1 MGKIFNRSPSSS
13 SSFSKTKRDIALGF
27 KRSPLL
33 SWRYG
38 KKNVEQ
44 LLLVPR
50 DLRTADP
57 SLSIELDMGQFGLAG
72 ATVFLNGG
80 SPLHATPPNINWERE
95 LHGFGWVRNLRA
107 ARTDRAQEQAQEIAN
122 DWLSQYSSQKG
133 LAWEPEVAARRLIS
147 WLSHSNFLL
156 YETDER
162 NYLSMMSAIDD
173 HMKFLS
179 MTGIQAKP
187 GMPRLLSLIALMFA
201 GLCVN
206 EQEKFADQHVKLMC
220 NELDK
225 QILSDGGHVSRDNS
239 VLASILIDLLPLKQ
253 CFVTRNLPL
262 PQPLIDA
269 INRMLPMIHYMRL
282 GDGLMSRFN
291 GAGTTLP
298 DTLST
303 AMAYD
308 DAANAPLKDATA
320 SKYLRLQKGN
330 VILLMDGGTPPELD
344 LSAKSHAG
352 CLSFEMSSGSCPVI
366 VNCGAAPPA
375 YHTMASNAR
384 ASVSHSTVTINNRSS
399 AQFIHDKTVKQSE
412 HPSLLAGP
420 PNVKSL
426 YESDAEKAKIVGS
439 HDGYLDRFGLI
450 HHRML
455 SLSHDGYS
463 FIGEDWIEVA
473 ATEAKEDH
481 QLGWPFAVHFHIHP
495 DVITT
500 RAADGKSVTLTLP
513 DSQEWKFSAQG
524 QIIYLEESIFYADFA
539 GPCQS
544 VQAVIRGNCVE
555 NTKISWLLAKVVK
568 THSSKEPKVPEW
580 ISENVI
586 PLERQDDETIPAP
599 EPERIPEREPEK
611 EPEPVVARS
620 TQSKVKVDKAPPP
633 PPAKDKSVRI
643 TDLVEDVEDDLE
655 DPESSLM
662 ARLPHYDLPEV
673 DKKKNTKTDKK
684 NKATGNPPPPPHV
697 PGSDGPHSSSELKP
711 SQPSTPKPAVK
722 PSPKPSVA
730 LSDRIAS
737 MREQNEE
744 NLKSTHAK
752 KEKPSTK
759 SDDKRPTKKDEDLSQ
774 NELAKDNL
782 TKDKPLPVKK
792 LPPKKSPVIQTETK
806 KDNKKPA
813 QTSKKTGPWTL
824 PDNETG
830 PDDET

>member
-1 MGKIFNRSPSSS
+1 MGKIFNRSPSSQTS
-13 SSFSKTKRDIALGF
+13 LSKTKRDLALGF

-33 SWRYG
+33 RWRYG

-80 SPLHATPPNINWERE
+80 SPLHATPPNINWEKE

-107 ARTDRAQEQAQEIAN
+107 ARTDRAQEQAQEITH
-122 DWLSQYSSQKG
+122 DWLSLFSSQKG
-133 LAWEPEVAARRLIS
+133 IAWEPEVAARRLIS

-156 YETDER
+156 YEVDEKS
-162 NYLSMMSAIDD
+162 YLSLMSAIDE

-187 GMPRLLSLIALMFA
+187 GMPRLLSLISLMFA
-201 GLCVN
+201 GLCVS

-253 CFVTRNLPL
+253 CFVTRNLPP

-308 DAANAPLKDATA
+308 DAANEPLKEAQA
-320 SKYLRLQKGN
+320 SKYFRLQKGN

-384 ASVSHSTVTINNRSS
+384 ASVAHSTVTINNRSS

-420 PNVKSL
+420 ASVKAF
-426 YESDAEKAKIVGS
+426 YESDAEKSKIIGS

-481 QLGWPFAVHFHIHP
+481 QMGWPFAVHFHIHP

-500 RAADGKSVTLTLP
+500 RAADGKSITLTLP

-544 VQAVIRGNCVE
+544 VQAVVRGNCIN

-568 THSSKEPKVPEW
+568 THSTKEPKVPEW

-586 PLERQDDETIPAP
+586 PLERQEDEDAP
-599 EPERIPEREPEK
+599 VSEPEIAEK
-611 EPEPVVARS
+611 
-620 TQSKVKVDKAPPP
+620 TKKAPPP
-633 PPAKDKSVRI
+633 PPAKDEPTRI
-643 TDLVEDVEDDLE
+643 TDLVEDIDELDEEMGDD
-655 DPESSLM
+655 ESSLM
-662 ARLPHYDLPEV
+662 ARLPHYDLPEEG
-673 DKKKNTKTDKK
+673 KKETAGTDKK
-684 NKATGNPPPPPHV
+684 TENERTGKKKTPAGNPPPPPHI
-697 PGSDGPHSSSELKP
+697 SDKKKASSS
-711 SQPSTPKPAVK
+711 STLQ
-722 PSPKPSVA
+722 SSSA

-737 MREQNEE
+737 MREQNKED
-744 NLKSTHAK
+744 LKS
-752 KEKPSTK
+752 SNV
-759 SDDKRPTKKDEDLSQ
+759 TKKQISPKVKDKILEKKDSDLDGSGIS
-774 NELAKDNL
+774 
-782 TKDKPLPVKK
+782 KDKPLPVKK
-792 LPPKKSPVIQTETK
+792 LPPKKSPVHQGDTK
-806 KDNKKPA
+806 EDARKPSL
-813 QTSKKTGPWTL
+813 TSKKQSLSSKKTEASSKKPGPWAY
-824 PDNETG
+824 PDDKKD
-830 PDDET
+830 PDDEE

>member
-1 MGKIFNRSPSSS
+1 MGKIFDRSPSSQTS
-13 SSFSKTKRDIALGF
+13 LSKTKRDLALGF

-33 SWRYG
+33 RWRYG

-80 SPLHATPPNINWERE
+80 SPLHATPPNINWEKE

-107 ARTDRAQEQAQEIAN
+107 ARTDRAQEQAQEITH
-122 DWLSQYSSQKG
+122 DWLSLFSSQKG
-133 LAWEPEVAARRLIS
+133 IAWEPEVAARRLIS

-156 YETDER
+156 YEADEKS
-162 NYLSMMSAIDD
+162 YLSLMSAIDE

-187 GMPRLLSLIALMFA
+187 GMPRLLSLISLMFA
-201 GLCVN
+201 GLCVS

-253 CFVTRNLPL
+253 CFVTRNLTP

-308 DAANAPLKDATA
+308 DAANEPLKEAQA
-320 SKYLRLQKGN
+320 SKYFRLQKGN
-330 VILLMDGGTPPELD
+330 VILLMDGGTPPELN

-384 ASVSHSTVTINNRSS
+384 ASVAHSTVTINNRSS

-420 PNVKSL
+420 ASVKAF
-426 YESDAEKAKIVGS
+426 YESDAEKSKIIGS

-481 QLGWPFAVHFHIHP
+481 QMGWPFAVHFHIHP

-500 RAADGKSVTLTLP
+500 RAADGKSITLTLP

-544 VQAVIRGNCVE
+544 VQAVIRGNCIN

-568 THSSKEPKVPEW
+568 THSTKEPKVPEW

-586 PLERQDDETIPAP
+586 PLDRQEDEGAP
-599 EPERIPEREPEK
+599 VSEPEISEK
-611 EPEPVVARS
+611 
-620 TQSKVKVDKAPPP
+620 TKKAPPP
-633 PPAKDKSVRI
+633 PPAKDEPTRI
-643 TDLVEDVEDDLE
+643 TDLVEDIDELDEEISDD
-655 DPESSLM
+655 ESSLM
-662 ARLPHYDLPEV
+662 ARLPHYDLPEDV
-673 DKKKNTKTDKK
+673 KKETARADKNTVTKKPGKKKTPV
-684 NKATGNPPPPPHV
+684 GNPPPPPHI
-697 PGSDGPHSSSELKP
+697 SDAKKPSSASTLQSSS
-711 SQPSTPKPAVK
+711 
-722 PSPKPSVA
+722 A

-737 MREQNEE
+737 MREQNKED
-744 NLKSTHAK
+744 LKS
-752 KEKPSTK
+752 SIV
-759 SDDKRPTKKDEDLSQ
+759 TKKQTSPETEKRVKDKILS
-774 NELAKDNL
+774 EKDKGL
-782 TKDKPLPVKK
+782 VGVDVSEDKPLPVKK
-792 LPPKKSPVIQTETK
+792 LPPKKSPVNMGETKEDTGKSSKTPKKQGLSSKKTETS
-806 KDNKKPA
+806 
-813 QTSKKTGPWTL
+813 SKKTGPWAYPGDEL
-824 PDNETG
+824 G
-830 PDDET
+830 PDDEE

>member
-1 MGKIFNRSPSSS
+1 MGKIFNRSPSSQTS
-13 SSFSKTKRDIALGF
+13 LSKTKRDLALGF

-33 SWRYG
+33 RWRYG

-80 SPLHATPPNINWERE
+80 SPLHATPPNINWEKE

-107 ARTDRAQEQAQEIAN
+107 ARTDRAQEQAQEITH
-122 DWLSQYSSQKG
+122 DWLSLFSSQKG
-133 LAWEPEVAARRLIS
+133 IAWEPEVAARRLIS

-156 YETDER
+156 YEADEKS
-162 NYLSMMSAIDD
+162 YLSLMSAIDE

-187 GMPRLLSLIALMFA
+187 GMPRLLSLISLMFA
-201 GLCVN
+201 GLCVS

-253 CFVTRNLPL
+253 CFVTRNLTP

-308 DAANAPLKDATA
+308 DAANEPLKEAQA
-320 SKYLRLQKGN
+320 SKYFRLQKGN

-384 ASVSHSTVTINNRSS
+384 ASVAHSTVTINNRSS

-420 PNVKSL
+420 ATVKAF
-426 YESDAEKAKIVGS
+426 YESDAEKSKIIGS

-481 QLGWPFAVHFHIHP
+481 QMGWPFAVHFHIHP

-500 RAADGKSVTLTLP
+500 RAADGKSITLTLP

-544 VQAVIRGNCVE
+544 VQAVVRGNCIN

-568 THSSKEPKVPEW
+568 THSTKEPKVPEW

-586 PLERQDDETIPAP
+586 PLERQEDEDAP
-599 EPERIPEREPEK
+599 VSEPEIAEK
-611 EPEPVVARS
+611 
-620 TQSKVKVDKAPPP
+620 TKKAPPP
-633 PPAKDKSVRI
+633 PPAKDEPTRI
-643 TDLVEDVEDDLE
+643 TDLVEDIDELDEEISDD
-655 DPESSLM
+655 ESSLM
-662 ARLPHYDLPEV
+662 ARLPHYDLPEDV
-673 DKKKNTKTDKK
+673 KKETARADKKTVTKKPGKK
-684 NKATGNPPPPPHV
+684 KTPVGNPPPPPHI
-697 PGSDGPHSSSELKP
+697 SDAKKPSSASTLQSSS
-711 SQPSTPKPAVK
+711 
-722 PSPKPSVA
+722 A

-737 MREQNEE
+737 MREQNKED
-744 NLKSTHAK
+744 LKS
-752 KEKPSTK
+752 SIV
-759 SDDKRPTKKDEDLSQ
+759 TKKQTSPET
-774 NELAKDNL
+774 EKRAKDKIL
-782 TKDKPLPVKK
+782 SEKDKGLVGVDVSEDKPLPVKK
-792 LPPKKSPVIQTETK
+792 LPPKKSPVNMGETKEDTRKSSKTPKKQGLSSKKTETS
-806 KDNKKPA
+806 
-813 QTSKKTGPWTL
+813 SKKTGPWAYSGDEL
-824 PDNETG
+824 G
-830 PDDET
+830 PDDEE

>member
-1 MGKIFNRSPSSS
+1 MGKIFNRSPSSQTS
-13 SSFSKTKRDIALGF
+13 LSKTKRDLALGF

-33 SWRYG
+33 RWRYG

-80 SPLHATPPNINWERE
+80 SPLHATPPNINWEKE

-107 ARTDRAQEQAQEIAN
+107 ARTDRAQEQAQEITH
-122 DWLSQYSSQKG
+122 DWLSLFSSQKG
-133 LAWEPEVAARRLIS
+133 IAWEPEVAARRLIS

-156 YETDER
+156 YEADEKS
-162 NYLSMMSAIDD
+162 YLSLMSAIDE

-187 GMPRLLSLIALMFA
+187 GMPRLLSLISLMFA
-201 GLCVN
+201 GLCVS

-253 CFVTRNLPL
+253 CFVTRNLPP

-308 DAANAPLKDATA
+308 DAANEPLKEAQA
-320 SKYLRLQKGN
+320 SKYFRLQKGN
-330 VILLMDGGTPPELD
+330 VILLMDGGTPPEFY

-384 ASVSHSTVTINNRSS
+384 ASVAHSTVTINNRSS

-420 PNVKSL
+420 ATVKAF
-426 YESDAEKAKIVGS
+426 YESDAEKSKIIGS

-481 QLGWPFAVHFHIHP
+481 QMGWPFAVHFHIHP

-500 RAADGKSVTLTLP
+500 RAADGKSITLTLP

-544 VQAVIRGNCVE
+544 VQAVVRGNCIN

-568 THSSKEPKVPEW
+568 THSTKEPKVPEW

-586 PLERQDDETIPAP
+586 PLERQEDEDAP
-599 EPERIPEREPEK
+599 VSEPEIAEK
-611 EPEPVVARS
+611 
-620 TQSKVKVDKAPPP
+620 TKKAPPP
-633 PPAKDKSVRI
+633 PPAKDEPARI
-643 TDLVEDVEDDLE
+643 TDLVEDIDELDEEMGDD
-655 DPESSLM
+655 ESSLM
-662 ARLPHYDLPEV
+662 ARLPHYDLPEEG
-673 DKKKNTKTDKK
+673 KKEAAGTDKK
-684 NKATGNPPPPPHV
+684 TENERTGKKKTPAGNPPPPPHI
-697 PGSDGPHSSSELKP
+697 SDKKKASSTSTLQSSS
-711 SQPSTPKPAVK
+711 
-722 PSPKPSVA
+722 A

-737 MREQNEE
+737 MREQNKED
-744 NLKSTHAK
+744 LKS
-752 KEKPSTK
+752 SNV
-759 SDDKRPTKKDEDLSQ
+759 TKKQISPKVKDKILEKKDSDLDESDIS
-774 NELAKDNL
+774 
-782 TKDKPLPVKK
+782 KDKPLPVKK
-792 LPPKKSPVIQTETK
+792 LPPKKSPVHQGDTK
-806 KDNKKPA
+806 EDARKPSL
-813 QTSKKTGPWTL
+813 TSKKQSLSSKKTEASSKKPGPWAY
-824 PDNETG
+824 PDDKKD
-830 PDDET
+830 PDDEE

>member
-1 MGKIFNRSPSSS
+1 MGKIFNRSPSSQTS
-13 SSFSKTKRDIALGF
+13 LSKTKRDLALGF

-33 SWRYG
+33 RWRYG

-80 SPLHATPPNINWERE
+80 SPLHATPPNINWEKE

-107 ARTDRAQEQAQEIAN
+107 ARTDRAQEQAQEITH
-122 DWLSQYSSQKG
+122 DWLSLFSSQKG
-133 LAWEPEVAARRLIS
+133 IAWEPEVAARRLIS

-156 YETDER
+156 YEADEKS
-162 NYLSMMSAIDD
+162 YLSLMSAIDE

-187 GMPRLLSLIALMFA
+187 GMPRLLSLISLMFA
-201 GLCVN
+201 GLCVS

-253 CFVTRNLPL
+253 CFVTRNLTP

-308 DAANAPLKDATA
+308 DAANEPLKEAQA
-320 SKYLRLQKGN
+320 SKYFRLQKGN
-330 VILLMDGGTPPELD
+330 VILLMDGGTPPELN

-384 ASVSHSTVTINNRSS
+384 ASVAHSTVTINNRSS

-420 PNVKSL
+420 ASVKAF
-426 YESDAEKAKIVGS
+426 YESDAEKSKIIGS

-481 QLGWPFAVHFHIHP
+481 QMGWPFAVHFHIHP

-500 RAADGKSVTLTLP
+500 RAADGKSITLTLP

-544 VQAVIRGNCVE
+544 VQAVIRGNCIN

-568 THSSKEPKVPEW
+568 THSTKEPKVPEW

-586 PLERQDDETIPAP
+586 PLDRQEDEGAP
-599 EPERIPEREPEK
+599 VSEPEISEK
-611 EPEPVVARS
+611 
-620 TQSKVKVDKAPPP
+620 TKKAPPP
-633 PPAKDKSVRI
+633 PPAKDEPTRI
-643 TDLVEDVEDDLE
+643 TDLVEDIDELDEDMGD
-655 DPESSLM
+655 DESSLM
-662 ARLPHYDLPEV
+662 ARLPHYDLPEDV
-673 DKKKNTKTDKK
+673 KKETARADKKTVTKKPGKK
-684 NKATGNPPPPPHV
+684 KTPVGNPPPPPHI
-697 PGSDGPHSSSELKP
+697 SDAKKPSSASTLQSSS
-711 SQPSTPKPAVK
+711 
-722 PSPKPSVA
+722 A

-737 MREQNEE
+737 MREQNKED
-744 NLKSTHAK
+744 LKS
-752 KEKPSTK
+752 SIV
-759 SDDKRPTKKDEDLSQ
+759 TKKQTSPET
-774 NELAKDNL
+774 EKRAKDKIL
-782 TKDKPLPVKK
+782 SEKDKGLDGVDVSEDKPLPVKK
-792 LPPKKSPVIQTETK
+792 LPPKKSPVNMGETKEDTRKSSKTPKKQGLSSKKTETS
-806 KDNKKPA
+806 
-813 QTSKKTGPWTL
+813 SKKTGPWAYPGDEL
-824 PDNETG
+824 G
-830 PDDET
+830 PDDEE

>member
-1 MGKIFNRSPSSS
+1 MGKFFNRSSSS
-13 SSFSKTKRDIALGF
+13 PSLSKPKRDFALGF

-33 SWRYG
+33 SWRYSNR
-38 KKNVEQ
+38 NVEQ

-80 SPLHATPPNINWERE
+80 SPLHATPPNINWEKE

-107 ARTDRAQEQAQEIAN
+107 ARTDRAQEQAQEITH
-122 DWLSQYSSQKG
+122 DWLSQFSTQKG
-133 LAWEPEVAARRLIS
+133 LPWEPEVAARRLIS

-156 YETDER
+156 YEADEKT
-162 NYLSMMSAIDD
+162 YLSMMSAIDD
-173 HMKFLS
+173 HMTYLS
-179 MTGIQAKP
+179 MTGIHAKP

-220 NELDK
+220 SELDQ
-225 QILSDGGHVSRDNS
+225 QILSDGGHISRDNS

-253 CFVTRNLPL
+253 CFVTRNLTP
-262 PQPLIDA
+262 PQPLLDA

-308 DAANAPLKDATA
+308 DAANEPLKEASA
-320 SKYLRLQKGN
+320 SKYFRLQKGN
-330 VILLMDGGTPPELD
+330 VILLMDGGVPPELS
-344 LSAKSHAG
+344 LSEKTHAG

-375 YHTMASNAR
+375 YHNMASNAR

-412 HPSLLAGP
+412 TPSLLAGP
-420 PNVKSL
+420 PTVKTL
-426 YESDAEKAKIVGS
+426 YEHDAEKSKIIGS

-473 ATEAKEDH
+473 ATEKEEDH
-481 QLGWPFAVHFHIHP
+481 QMGWPFAVHFHIHP
-495 DVITT
+495 DVVTT
-500 RAADGKSVTLTLP
+500 RAADGKSITLILP

-544 VQAVIRGNCVE
+544 VQAVIRGNCVQ

-568 THSSKEPKVPEW
+568 THSSKPPKVPEW

-586 PLERQDDETIPAP
+586 PLDRQDETEDALEQDELETAQDQPVAPEIKKEVEDPTSDADETTLKI
-599 EPERIPEREPEK
+599 
-611 EPEPVVARS
+611 
-620 TQSKVKVDKAPPP
+620 SKNAPPP
-633 PPAKDKSVRI
+633 PPVKDEPTRI
-643 TDLVEDVEDDLE
+643 TDLVEDDDFE
-655 DPESSLM
+655 EEGDKAAGSLM
-662 ARLPHYDLPEV
+662 ERLPHYELPEE
-673 DKKKNTKTDKK
+673 KPSKKSLSKHKHNQGETKKNEAKTGK
-684 NKATGNPPPPPHV
+684 TPPPPPN
-697 PGSDGPHSSSELKP
+697 GSEAKAHSDKP
-711 SQPSTPKPAVK
+711 SSVNTPATP
-722 PSPKPSVA
+722 

-737 MREQNEE
+737 LREQNAD
-744 NLKSTHAK
+744 NIKSAIK
-752 KEKPSTK
+752 DEIE
-759 SDDKRPTKKDEDLSQ
+759 DIKKDKSL
-774 NELAKDNL
+774 
-782 TKDKPLPVKK
+782 KDKPLPVKK
-792 LPPKKSPVIQTETK
+792 LPPKKSPLEKTS
-806 KDNKKPA
+806 KDASHPPSSSQAKKP
-813 QTSKKTGPWTL
+813 GPWTL
-824 PDNETG
+824 PDEDGVNDKKDG
-830 PDDET
+830 DD

>member
-1 MGKIFNRSPSSS
+1 MGKIFDRSPSSQTS
-13 SSFSKTKRDIALGF
+13 LSKTKRDLALGF

-33 SWRYG
+33 RWRYG

-80 SPLHATPPNINWERE
+80 SPLHATPPNINWEKE

-107 ARTDRAQEQAQEIAN
+107 ARTDRAQEQAQEITH
-122 DWLSQYSSQKG
+122 DWLSLFSSQKG
-133 LAWEPEVAARRLIS
+133 IAWEPEVAARRLIS

-156 YETDER
+156 YEADEKS
-162 NYLSMMSAIDD
+162 YLSLMSAIDE

-187 GMPRLLSLIALMFA
+187 GMPRLLSLISLMFA
-201 GLCVN
+201 GLCVS

-253 CFVTRNLPL
+253 CFVTRNLTP

-308 DAANAPLKDATA
+308 DAANEPLKEAQA
-320 SKYLRLQKGN
+320 SKYFRLQKGN
-330 VILLMDGGTPPELD
+330 VILLMDGGTPPELN

-384 ASVSHSTVTINNRSS
+384 ASVAHSTVTINNRSS

-420 PNVKSL
+420 ASVKAF
-426 YESDAEKAKIVGS
+426 YESDAEKSKIIGS

-481 QLGWPFAVHFHIHP
+481 QMGWPFAVHFHIHP

-500 RAADGKSVTLTLP
+500 RAADGKSITLTLP

-524 QIIYLEESIFYADFA
+524 KIIYLEESIFYADFA

-544 VQAVIRGNCVE
+544 VQAVIRGNCIN

-568 THSSKEPKVPEW
+568 THSTKEPKVPEW

-586 PLERQDDETIPAP
+586 PLDRQEDEGASVS
-599 EPERIPEREPEK
+599 EPEISEK
-611 EPEPVVARS
+611 
-620 TQSKVKVDKAPPP
+620 TKKAPPP
-633 PPAKDKSVRI
+633 PPAKDEPTRI
-643 TDLVEDVEDDLE
+643 TDLVEDIDELDEEISDD
-655 DPESSLM
+655 ESSLM
-662 ARLPHYDLPEV
+662 ARLPHYDLPEDV
-673 DKKKNTKTDKK
+673 KKETARADKKTVTKKPGKK
-684 NKATGNPPPPPHV
+684 KTPVGNPPPPPHI
-697 PGSDGPHSSSELKP
+697 SDAKKPSSASTLQSSS
-711 SQPSTPKPAVK
+711 
-722 PSPKPSVA
+722 A

-737 MREQNEE
+737 MREQNKED
-744 NLKSTHAK
+744 LKS
-752 KEKPSTK
+752 SIV
-759 SDDKRPTKKDEDLSQ
+759 TKKQTSPETEKRVKDKILS
-774 NELAKDNL
+774 EKDKGL
-782 TKDKPLPVKK
+782 VGVDVSEDKPLPVKK
-792 LPPKKSPVIQTETK
+792 LPPKKSPVNMGETKEDTRKSSKTPKKQGLSSKKTETS
-806 KDNKKPA
+806 
-813 QTSKKTGPWTL
+813 SKKTGPWAYPGDEL
-824 PDNETG
+824 G
-830 PDDET
+830 PDDEE

>member
-1 MGKIFNRSPSSS
+1 MGKIFNRSPSSQTS
-13 SSFSKTKRDIALGF
+13 LSKTKRDLALGF

-33 SWRYG
+33 RWRYG

-80 SPLHATPPNINWERE
+80 SPLHATPPNINWEKE

-107 ARTDRAQEQAQEIAN
+107 ARTDRAQEQAQEITH
-122 DWLSQYSSQKG
+122 DWLSLFSSQKG
-133 LAWEPEVAARRLIS
+133 IAWEPEVAARRLIS

-156 YETDER
+156 YEADEKS
-162 NYLSMMSAIDD
+162 YLSLMSAIDE

-187 GMPRLLSLIALMFA
+187 GMPRLLSLISLMFA
-201 GLCVN
+201 GLCVS

-253 CFVTRNLPL
+253 CFVTRNLPP

-308 DAANAPLKDATA
+308 DAANEPLKEAQA
-320 SKYLRLQKGN
+320 SKYFRLQKGN

-375 YHTMASNAR
+375 YQTMASNAR
-384 ASVSHSTVTINNRSS
+384 ASVAHSTVTINNRSS

-420 PNVKSL
+420 ATVKAF
-426 YESDAEKAKIVGS
+426 YESDAEKSKIIGS

-481 QLGWPFAVHFHIHP
+481 QMGWPFAVHFHIHP

-500 RAADGKSVTLTLP
+500 RAADGKSITLTLP

-544 VQAVIRGNCVE
+544 VQAVVRGNCIN

-568 THSSKEPKVPEW
+568 THSTKEPRVPEW

-586 PLERQDDETIPAP
+586 PLERQEDEDAP
-599 EPERIPEREPEK
+599 VSEPEIAEK
-611 EPEPVVARS
+611 
-620 TQSKVKVDKAPPP
+620 TKKAPPP
-633 PPAKDKSVRI
+633 PPAKDEPTRI
-643 TDLVEDVEDDLE
+643 TDLVEDIDELDEEMGDD
-655 DPESSLM
+655 ESSLM
-662 ARLPHYDLPEV
+662 ARLPHYDLPEEG
-673 DKKKNTKTDKK
+673 KKEAARTDKK
-684 NKATGNPPPPPHV
+684 IENERTGKKKTPAGNPPPPPHI
-697 PGSDGPHSSSELKP
+697 SDKKKASSTSTLQSSS
-711 SQPSTPKPAVK
+711 
-722 PSPKPSVA
+722 A

-737 MREQNEE
+737 MREQNKED
-744 NLKSTHAK
+744 LKS
-752 KEKPSTK
+752 SNV
-759 SDDKRPTKKDEDLSQ
+759 TKKQISPKVKDKILEKKDSDLDGSGIS
-774 NELAKDNL
+774 
-782 TKDKPLPVKK
+782 KDKPLPVKK
-792 LPPKKSPVIQTETK
+792 LPPKKSPVHQGDTK
-806 KDNKKPA
+806 EDARKPSL
-813 QTSKKTGPWTL
+813 TSKKQSLSSKKTEASSKKPGPWAYPGDEL
-824 PDNETG
+824 G
-830 PDDET
+830 PDDEE

>member
-1 MGKIFNRSPSSS
+1 MGKIFNRSPSSQTS
-13 SSFSKTKRDIALGF
+13 LSKTKRDLALGF

-33 SWRYG
+33 RWRYG
-38 KKNVEQ
+38 KQNVEQ

-80 SPLHATPPNINWERE
+80 SPLHATPPNINWEKE

-107 ARTDRAQEQAQEIAN
+107 ARTDRAQEQAQEITH
-122 DWLSQYSSQKG
+122 DWLSHFSSHKG
-133 LAWEPEVAARRLIS
+133 IAWEPEVAARRLIS

-156 YETDER
+156 YEADEKS
-162 NYLSMMSAIDD
+162 YLSLMSAIDE

-187 GMPRLLSLIALMFA
+187 GMPRLLSLISLMLA
-201 GLCVN
+201 GLCVS

-253 CFVTRNLPL
+253 CFVTRNLPP

-308 DAANAPLKDATA
+308 DAANEPLKEAQA
-320 SKYLRLQKGN
+320 SKYFRLQKGN

-384 ASVSHSTVTINNRSS
+384 ASVAHSTVTINNRSS

-420 PNVKSL
+420 ASVKAF
-426 YESDAEKAKIVGS
+426 YESDAEKSKIIGS

-481 QLGWPFAVHFHIHP
+481 QMGWPFAVHFHIHP

-500 RAADGKSVTLTLP
+500 RAADGKSITLTLP

-544 VQAVIRGNCVE
+544 VQAVIRGNCIN

-568 THSSKEPKVPEW
+568 THSTKEPRVPEW

-586 PLERQDDETIPAP
+586 PLDRQDDEDAP
-599 EPERIPEREPEK
+599 VSELEIAEK
-611 EPEPVVARS
+611 P
-620 TQSKVKVDKAPPP
+620 KKAPPP
-633 PPAKDKSVRI
+633 PPAQDEPARI
-643 TDLVEDVEDDLE
+643 TDLIEDVDELGEEMGDD
-655 DPESSLM
+655 ESSLM
-662 ARLPHYDLPEV
+662 ARLPHYDLPEEAKKETRRTNKKT
-673 DKKKNTKTDKK
+673 DNEKAGKKKMP
-684 NKATGNPPPPPHV
+684 AGNPPPPPHI
-697 PGSDGPHSSSELKP
+697 SDEKKSSSA
-711 SQPSTPKPAVK
+711 STGQ
-722 PSPKPSVA
+722 SSSA
-730 LSDRIAS
+730 LSDRITS
-737 MREQNEE
+737 MREQNKED
-744 NLKSTHAK
+744 LKS
-752 KEKPSTK
+752 SNV
-759 SDDKRPTKKDEDLSQ
+759 TKKQTSPETKKRV
-774 NELAKDNL
+774 KDKGL
-782 TKDKPLPVKK
+782 DGVGVSKDKPLPVKK
-792 LPPKKSPVIQTETK
+792 LPPKKSPVNMEETKEDTQKSSQTSKKQGLSSKKTETS
-806 KDNKKPA
+806 
-813 QTSKKTGPWTL
+813 SKKTGPWAYPGDEL
-824 PDNETG
+824 G
-830 PDDET
+830 PDDEE

>member
-1 MGKIFNRSPSSS
+1 MGKIFNRSPSSQTS
-13 SSFSKTKRDIALGF
+13 LSKTKRDLALGF

-33 SWRYG
+33 RWRYG

-80 SPLHATPPNINWERE
+80 SPLHATPPNINWEKE

-107 ARTDRAQEQAQEIAN
+107 ARTDRAQEQAQEITHE
-122 DWLSQYSSQKG
+122 WLSLFSSQKG
-133 LAWEPEVAARRLIS
+133 IAWEPEVAARRLIS

-156 YETDER
+156 YEADEKS
-162 NYLSMMSAIDD
+162 YLSLMSAIDE

-187 GMPRLLSLIALMFA
+187 GMPRLLSLISLMFA
-201 GLCVN
+201 GLCVS

-253 CFVTRNLPL
+253 CFVTRNLTP

-308 DAANAPLKDATA
+308 DAANEPLKEAQA
-320 SKYLRLQKGN
+320 SKYFRLQKGN

-384 ASVSHSTVTINNRSS
+384 ASVAHSTVTINNRSS

-420 PNVKSL
+420 ASVKAF
-426 YESDAEKAKIVGS
+426 YESDAEKSKIIGS

-481 QLGWPFAVHFHIHP
+481 QMGWPFAVHFHIHP

-500 RAADGKSVTLTLP
+500 RAADGKSITLTLP

-544 VQAVIRGNCVE
+544 VQAVVRGNCIN

-568 THSSKEPKVPEW
+568 THSTKEPKVPEW

-586 PLERQDDETIPAP
+586 PLDRQEDEGAP
-599 EPERIPEREPEK
+599 VSEPEISEK
-611 EPEPVVARS
+611 P
-620 TQSKVKVDKAPPP
+620 KKAPPP
-633 PPAKDKSVRI
+633 PPAKDEPTRI
-643 TDLVEDVEDDLE
+643 TDLVEDIDELDEDMGD
-655 DPESSLM
+655 DESSLM
-662 ARLPHYDLPEV
+662 ARLPHYDLPEDV
-673 DKKKNTKTDKK
+673 KKETARADKKTVTKKPGKK
-684 NKATGNPPPPPHV
+684 KTPVGNPPPPPHI
-697 PGSDGPHSSSELKP
+697 SDAKKPSSASTLQSSS
-711 SQPSTPKPAVK
+711 
-722 PSPKPSVA
+722 A

-737 MREQNEE
+737 MREQNKED
-744 NLKSTHAK
+744 LKS
-752 KEKPSTK
+752 SIV
-759 SDDKRPTKKDEDLSQ
+759 TKKQTSPET
-774 NELAKDNL
+774 EKRAKDKIL
-782 TKDKPLPVKK
+782 SEKDKGLDGVDVSEDKPLPVKK
-792 LPPKKSPVIQTETK
+792 LPPKKSPVNMGETKEDTRKSSKTPKKQGLSSKKTETS
-806 KDNKKPA
+806 
-813 QTSKKTGPWTL
+813 SKKTGPWAYPGDEL
-824 PDNETG
+824 G
-830 PDDET
+830 PDDEE

>member
-1 MGKIFNRSPSSS
+1 MGKFFNRSSSS
-13 SSFSKTKRDIALGF
+13 PSLSKPKRDLALGF

-33 SWRYG
+33 SWRYS
-38 KKNVEQ
+38 KRNVEQ

-80 SPLHATPPNINWERE
+80 SPLHATPPNINWEKE

-107 ARTDRAQEQAQEIAN
+107 ARTDRAQEQAQEITI
-122 DWLSQYSSQKG
+122 DWLSDFSTQKG
-133 LAWEPEVAARRLIS
+133 VAWEPEVAARRLIS

-156 YETDER
+156 YEVDEKT
-162 NYLSMMSAIDD
+162 YLSMMSAIDD
-173 HMKFLS
+173 HMTFLS
-179 MTGIQAKP
+179 MTGIHAKP
-187 GMPRLLSLIALMFA
+187 GTPRLLSLIALMFA

-206 EQEKFADQHVKLMC
+206 EQEKFADQHVKLLC
-220 NELDK
+220 NELDQ
-225 QILSDGGHVSRDNS
+225 QILSDGGHISRDNS

-253 CFVTRNLPL
+253 CFVTRNLTP
-262 PQPLIDA
+262 PQPLLDA

-308 DAANAPLKDATA
+308 DAGNKPLKEASA
-320 SKYLRLQKGN
+320 SKYFRLEKGN
-330 VILLMDGGTPPELD
+330 VILLMDGGGPPELN
-344 LSAKSHAG
+344 LSEKSHAG

-399 AQFIHDKTVKQSE
+399 AQFIHDKTVKHSE
-412 HPSLLAGP
+412 HPSLLSGP
-420 PNVKSL
+420 PTVKTV
-426 YESDAEKAKIVGS
+426 YEHDAEKSKIVGS

-473 ATEAKEDH
+473 ATESEEDH
-481 QLGWPFAVHFHIHP
+481 QMGWPFAVHFHIHP
-495 DVITT
+495 DVVTT
-500 RAADGKSVTLTLP
+500 RAADGKSITLTLP

-544 VQAVIRGNCVE
+544 VQAVIRGNCIQ
-555 NTKISWLLAKVVK
+555 NTKVSWLLAKVVK
-568 THSSKEPKVPEW
+568 THAAKAPKVPEW

-586 PLERQDDETIPAP
+586 PLDRQGETEDALEQEGFLEKENLETGQDETVVSGSNKEYEAPGDKQPALKS
-599 EPERIPEREPEK
+599 RQTTSR
-611 EPEPVVARS
+611 
-620 TQSKVKVDKAPPP
+620 QAPPP
-633 PPAKDKSVRI
+633 PPVKDEPTAI
-643 TDLVEDVEDDLE
+643 TDLIEDDEFE
-655 DPESSLM
+655 DEHEDASSSLM
-662 ARLPHYDLPEV
+662 ERLPHYDLPDEKTG
-673 DKKKNTKTDKK
+673 KKPLSKGK
-684 NKATGNPPPPPHV
+684 NKTGNNPPPPPL
-697 PGSDGPHSSSELKP
+697 SAEREKSSAHSS
-711 SQPSTPKPAVK
+711 AV
-722 PSPKPSVA
+722 

-737 MREQNEE
+737 LREQNED
-744 NLKSTHAK
+744 NLKS
-752 KEKPSTK
+752 SG
-759 SDDKRPTKKDEDLSQ
+759 LSQ
-774 NELAKDNL
+774 KGQAAHKEQGAYKEPSSYKENNDKNSSQ
-782 TKDKPLPVKK
+782 KDKPLPVKK
-792 LPPKKSPVIQTETK
+792 LPPKKSPLEK
-806 KDNKKPA
+806 SESNPPSGSPSSSKSKKP
-813 QTSKKTGPWTL
+813 GPWTL
-824 PDNETG
+824 SEEGDLTNESER
-830 PDDET
+830 DDGE

>member
-1 MGKIFNRSPSSS
+1 MGKIFNRSPSSQTS
-13 SSFSKTKRDIALGF
+13 LSKTKRDLALGF

-33 SWRYG
+33 RWRYG

-80 SPLHATPPNINWERE
+80 SPLHATPPNINWEKE

-107 ARTDRAQEQAQEIAN
+107 ARTDRAQEQAQEITH
-122 DWLSQYSSQKG
+122 DWLSLFSSQKG
-133 LAWEPEVAARRLIS
+133 IAWEPEVAARRLIS

-156 YETDER
+156 YEADEKS
-162 NYLSMMSAIDD
+162 YLSLMSAIDE

-187 GMPRLLSLIALMFA
+187 GMPRLLSLISLMFA
-201 GLCVN
+201 GLCVS

-253 CFVTRNLPL
+253 CFVTRNLPP

-308 DAANAPLKDATA
+308 DAANEPLKEAQA
-320 SKYLRLQKGN
+320 SKYFRLQKGN

-375 YHTMASNAR
+375 YQTMASNAR
-384 ASVSHSTVTINNRSS
+384 ASVAHSTVTINNRSS

-420 PNVKSL
+420 ASVKAF
-426 YESDAEKAKIVGS
+426 YESDAEKSKIIGS

-481 QLGWPFAVHFHIHP
+481 QMGWPFAVHFHIHP

-500 RAADGKSVTLTLP
+500 RAADGKSITLTLP

-544 VQAVIRGNCVE
+544 VQAVVRGNCIN

-568 THSSKEPKVPEW
+568 THSTKEPRVPEW

-586 PLERQDDETIPAP
+586 PLERQEDEDAP
-599 EPERIPEREPEK
+599 VSEPEIAEK
-611 EPEPVVARS
+611 
-620 TQSKVKVDKAPPP
+620 TKKAPPP
-633 PPAKDKSVRI
+633 PPAKDEPTRI
-643 TDLVEDVEDDLE
+643 TDLVEDIDELDEEMGDD
-655 DPESSLM
+655 ESSLM
-662 ARLPHYDLPEV
+662 ARLPHYDLPEEG
-673 DKKKNTKTDKK
+673 KKEAARTDKK
-684 NKATGNPPPPPHV
+684 IENERTGKKKTPAGNPPPPPHI
-697 PGSDGPHSSSELKP
+697 SDKKKASSTSTLQSSS
-711 SQPSTPKPAVK
+711 
-722 PSPKPSVA
+722 A

-737 MREQNEE
+737 MREQNKED
-744 NLKSTHAK
+744 LKS
-752 KEKPSTK
+752 SNV
-759 SDDKRPTKKDEDLSQ
+759 TKKQISPKVKDKILEKKDSDLDGSGIS
-774 NELAKDNL
+774 
-782 TKDKPLPVKK
+782 KDKPLPVKK
-792 LPPKKSPVIQTETK
+792 LPPKKSPVHQGDTK
-806 KDNKKPA
+806 EDARKPSL
-813 QTSKKTGPWTL
+813 TSKKQSLSSKKTEASSKKPGPWAYPGDEL
-824 PDNETG
+824 G
-830 PDDET
+830 PDDEE

>member
-1 MGKIFNRSPSSS
+1 MGKIFNRSPSSQTS
-13 SSFSKTKRDIALGF
+13 LSKTKRDLALGF

-33 SWRYG
+33 RWRYG

-80 SPLHATPPNINWERE
+80 SPLHATPPNINWEKE

-107 ARTDRAQEQAQEIAN
+107 ARTDRAQEQAQEITH
-122 DWLSQYSSQKG
+122 DWLSLFSSQKG
-133 LAWEPEVAARRLIS
+133 IAWEPEVAARRLIS

-156 YETDER
+156 YEADEKS
-162 NYLSMMSAIDD
+162 YLSLMSAIDE

-187 GMPRLLSLIALMFA
+187 GMPRLLSLISLMFA
-201 GLCVN
+201 GLCVS

-253 CFVTRNLPL
+253 CFVTRNLPP

-308 DAANAPLKDATA
+308 DAANEPLKEAQA
-320 SKYLRLQKGN
+320 SKYFRLQKGN

-384 ASVSHSTVTINNRSS
+384 ASVAHSTVTINNRSS

-420 PNVKSL
+420 ASVKAF
-426 YESDAEKAKIVGS
+426 YESDAEKSKIIGS

-481 QLGWPFAVHFHIHP
+481 QMGWPFAVHFHIHP

-500 RAADGKSVTLTLP
+500 RAADGKSITLTLP

-544 VQAVIRGNCVE
+544 VQAVVRGNCIN

-568 THSSKEPKVPEW
+568 THSTKEPRVPEW

-586 PLERQDDETIPAP
+586 PLERQEDEDAP
-599 EPERIPEREPEK
+599 VSEPEIAEK
-611 EPEPVVARS
+611 
-620 TQSKVKVDKAPPP
+620 TKKAPPP
-633 PPAKDKSVRI
+633 PPAKDEPARI
-643 TDLVEDVEDDLE
+643 TDLVEDIDELDEEMGDD
-655 DPESSLM
+655 ESSLM
-662 ARLPHYDLPEV
+662 ARLPHYDLPEDV
-673 DKKKNTKTDKK
+673 KKETARADKKTVTKTPV
-684 NKATGNPPPPPHV
+684 GNPPPPPHI
-697 PGSDGPHSSSELKP
+697 SDAKKASSS
-711 SQPSTPKPAVK
+711 STVQ
-722 PSPKPSVA
+722 SSSA

-737 MREQNEE
+737 MREQNKED
-744 NLKSTHAK
+744 LKS
-752 KEKPSTK
+752 SNV
-759 SDDKRPTKKDEDLSQ
+759 TKKQTSPE
-774 NELAKDNL
+774 NEKRAKDKIL
-782 TKDKPLPVKK
+782 SEKDKGLDGVDVSEDKPLPVKK
-792 LPPKKSPVIQTETK
+792 LPPKKSPVNMGETKEDTGKSSKTPKKQGLSSKKTETS
-806 KDNKKPA
+806 
-813 QTSKKTGPWTL
+813 SKKTGPWAYPGDEL
-824 PDNETG
+824 G
-830 PDDET
+830 PDDEE

>member
-1 MGKIFNRSPSSS
+1 MGKIFNRSPSSQTS
-13 SSFSKTKRDIALGF
+13 LSKTKRDLALGF

-33 SWRYG
+33 RWRYG

-80 SPLHATPPNINWERE
+80 SPLHATPPNINWEKE

-107 ARTDRAQEQAQEIAN
+107 ARTDRAQEQAQEITH
-122 DWLSQYSSQKG
+122 DWLSLFSSQKG
-133 LAWEPEVAARRLIS
+133 IAWEPEVAARRLIS

-156 YETDER
+156 YEADEKS
-162 NYLSMMSAIDD
+162 YLSLMSAIDE

-187 GMPRLLSLIALMFA
+187 GMPRLLSLISLMFA
-201 GLCVN
+201 GLCVS

-253 CFVTRNLPL
+253 CFVTRNLTP

-308 DAANAPLKDATA
+308 DAANEPLKEAQA
-320 SKYLRLQKGN
+320 SKYFRLQKGN

-384 ASVSHSTVTINNRSS
+384 ASVAHSTVTINNRSS

-420 PNVKSL
+420 ASVKAF
-426 YESDAEKAKIVGS
+426 YESDAEKSKIIGS

-481 QLGWPFAVHFHIHP
+481 QMGWPFAVHFHIHP

-500 RAADGKSVTLTLP
+500 RAADGKSITLTLP

-544 VQAVIRGNCVE
+544 VQAVIRGNCIN

-568 THSSKEPKVPEW
+568 THSTKEPKVPEW

-586 PLERQDDETIPAP
+586 PLDRQEDEGASVS
-599 EPERIPEREPEK
+599 EPEISEK
-611 EPEPVVARS
+611 
-620 TQSKVKVDKAPPP
+620 TKKAPPP
-633 PPAKDKSVRI
+633 PPAKDEPTRI
-643 TDLVEDVEDDLE
+643 TDLVEDIDELDEDMGD
-655 DPESSLM
+655 DESSLM
-662 ARLPHYDLPEV
+662 ARLPHYDLPEDV
-673 DKKKNTKTDKK
+673 KKETARADKKTVTKKPGKK
-684 NKATGNPPPPPHV
+684 KTPVGNPPPPPHI
-697 PGSDGPHSSSELKP
+697 SDAKKPSSASTLQSSS
-711 SQPSTPKPAVK
+711 
-722 PSPKPSVA
+722 A

-737 MREQNEE
+737 MREQNKED
-744 NLKSTHAK
+744 LKS
-752 KEKPSTK
+752 SIV
-759 SDDKRPTKKDEDLSQ
+759 TKKQTSPET
-774 NELAKDNL
+774 EKRAKDKIL
-782 TKDKPLPVKK
+782 SEKDKGLVGVDVSEDKPLPVKK
-792 LPPKKSPVIQTETK
+792 LPPKKSPVNMGETKEDTWKSSKTPKKQGLSSKKTETS
-806 KDNKKPA
+806 
-813 QTSKKTGPWTL
+813 SKKTGPWAYPGDEL
-824 PDNETG
+824 G
-830 PDDET
+830 PDDEE

>member
-1 MGKIFNRSPSSS
+1 MGKIFNRTPSSKT
-13 SSFSKTKRDIALGF
+13 SFSKTKRGLALGL

-33 SWRYG
+33 RWRYG
-38 KKNVEQ
+38 KTNVEQ

-72 ATVFLNGG
+72 ATVFLNGS
-80 SPLHATPPNINWERE
+80 SPLHATPPNINWEKE
-95 LHGFGWVRNLRA
+95 LHGFGWIRNLRA
-107 ARTDRAQEQAQEIAN
+107 ARTDRAQEQAQEITR
-122 DWLSQYSSQKG
+122 DWLSQFSSQKG
-133 LAWEPEVAARRLIS
+133 LAWEPEVVARRLIS

-156 YETDER
+156 YESDER
-162 NYLSMMSAIDD
+162 SYLAMMSAIDD

-187 GMPRLLSLIALMFA
+187 GMPRLLSLISLMFA
-201 GLCVN
+201 GLCVS

-253 CFVTRNLPL
+253 CFVTRNLPP

-308 DAANAPLKDATA
+308 DAANEPLKEAQA
-320 SKYLRLQKGN
+320 SKYYRLQKGN
-330 VILLMDGGTPPELD
+330 VILLMDGGTPPDLD

-375 YHTMASNAR
+375 YQTMASNAR
-384 ASVSHSTVTINNRSS
+384 ASVAHSTVTINNRSS

-420 PNVKSL
+420 VSVKAF
-426 YESDAEKAKIVGS
+426 YESDAEKSKIIGS

-455 SLSHDGYS
+455 SLSNDGYS

-481 QLGWPFAVHFHIHP
+481 KMGWPFAVHFHIHP

-500 RAADGKSVTLTLP
+500 RAANGKSITLTLP

-544 VQAVIRGNCVE
+544 VQAVIRGNCIE
-555 NTKISWLLAKVVK
+555 NKKISWLLAKVVK
-568 THSSKEPKVPEW
+568 THSTKQPKVPEW
-580 ISENVI
+580 ISENVV
-586 PLERQDDETIPAP
+586 PLDRQEDENDTVPKPI
-599 EPERIPEREPEK
+599 K
-611 EPEPVVARS
+611 EPEPEIAGKS
-620 TQSKVKVDKAPPP
+620 HLNKSQPKEVDEIKGGIKGKKAPPP
-633 PPAKDKSVRI
+633 PPTKDVPSRI
-643 TDLVEDVEDDLE
+643 TDLVEDDEFEEDIE
-655 DPESSLM
+655 DAESSLM
-662 ARLPHYDLPEV
+662 ARLPHYKLPEERSDASKEDKSKS
-673 DKKKNTKTDKK
+673 DKKDKTSD
-684 NKATGNPPPPPHV
+684 TPPPPPHI
-697 PGSDGPHSSSELKP
+697 SDRQKP
-711 SQPSTPKPAVK
+711 SASSPA
-722 PSPKPSVA
+722 SVA

-744 NLKSTHAK
+744 NLKSTSVKKKHTHSKTGVKTPAK
-752 KEKPSTK
+752 K
-759 SDDKRPTKKDEDLSQ
+759 DKTLDGDGF
-774 NELAKDNL
+774 A
-782 TKDKPLPVKK
+782 KDKPLPVKK
-792 LPPKKSPVIQTETK
+792 LPPKKSPVNHSETK
-806 KDNKKPA
+806 KNTLKPL
-813 QTSKKTGPWTL
+813 QTSKNPEASSKKTGPWAF
-824 PDNETG
+824 
-830 PDDET
+830 PDDETGPSDEE

>member
-1 MGKIFNRSPSSS
+1 MGKIFNRSPSSQTS
-13 SSFSKTKRDIALGF
+13 LSKTKRYLALGF

-33 SWRYG
+33 RWRYG

-80 SPLHATPPNINWERE
+80 SPLHATPPNINWEKE

-107 ARTDRAQEQAQEIAN
+107 ARTDRAQEQAQEITH
-122 DWLSQYSSQKG
+122 DWLSLFSSQKG
-133 LAWEPEVAARRLIS
+133 IAWEPEVAARRLIS

-156 YETDER
+156 YEADEKS
-162 NYLSMMSAIDD
+162 YLSLMSAIDE

-187 GMPRLLSLIALMFA
+187 GMPRLLSLISLMFA
-201 GLCVN
+201 GLCVS

-253 CFVTRNLPL
+253 CFVTRNLPP

-308 DAANAPLKDATA
+308 DAANEPLKEAQA
-320 SKYLRLQKGN
+320 SKYFRLQKGN

-375 YHTMASNAR
+375 YQTMASNAR
-384 ASVSHSTVTINNRSS
+384 ASVAHSTVTINNRSS

-420 PNVKSL
+420 ATVKAF
-426 YESDAEKAKIVGS
+426 YESDAEKSKIIGS

-473 ATEAKEDH
+473 ATEAKKDH
-481 QLGWPFAVHFHIHP
+481 QMGWPFAVHFHIHP

-500 RAADGKSVTLTLP
+500 RAADGKSITLTLP

-544 VQAVIRGNCVE
+544 VQAVVRGNCIN

-568 THSSKEPKVPEW
+568 THSTKEPKVPEW

-586 PLERQDDETIPAP
+586 PLERQEDEDAP
-599 EPERIPEREPEK
+599 VSEPEIAEK
-611 EPEPVVARS
+611 
-620 TQSKVKVDKAPPP
+620 TKKAPPP
-633 PPAKDKSVRI
+633 PPAKDEPARI
-643 TDLVEDVEDDLE
+643 TDLVEDIDEFDEEMGDD
-655 DPESSLM
+655 ESSLM
-662 ARLPHYDLPEV
+662 ARLPHYDLPEEG
-673 DKKKNTKTDKK
+673 KKEAAPTDKK
-684 NKATGNPPPPPHV
+684 MENERTGKKKTPAGNPPPPPHI
-697 PGSDGPHSSSELKP
+697 SDKKKASSTSTLQSSS
-711 SQPSTPKPAVK
+711 
-722 PSPKPSVA
+722 A

-737 MREQNEE
+737 MREQNKED
-744 NLKSTHAK
+744 LKS
-752 KEKPSTK
+752 SNV
-759 SDDKRPTKKDEDLSQ
+759 TKKQISPKVKDKILEKKDSDLDGSGIS
-774 NELAKDNL
+774 
-782 TKDKPLPVKK
+782 KDKPLPVKK
-792 LPPKKSPVIQTETK
+792 LPPKKSPVHQGDTK
-806 KDNKKPA
+806 EDARKPSL
-813 QTSKKTGPWTL
+813 TSKKQSLSSKKTEASSKKPGPWAY
-824 PDNETG
+824 PDDKKD
-830 PDDET
+830 PDDEE